1 MTVDYERFI
10 NNNSKIEETSR
21 YIAFCGY
28 LGWNAEG
35 INKDGV
41 PTLIESFKIVSE
53 KIKDVKLYIIGFTLF
68 QSEFNVLK
76 KLVSD
81 LDLNDKVVFTG
92 QINNKLIPKYLCGAS
107 LLVLSRPK
115 SLQAQGGFPTK
126 LGEYLVTGNPVVV
139 TKVGEIE
146 DYLTDGYDSYL
157 AEADSVDSF
166 SEKMIDALNNIEQ
179 SRMIGLKG
187 KENALKNFNY
197 LTQAESVIRF
207 IESMKNNRGKET
219 NEDSGFVGNKIKF
232 L

>member
-1 MTVDYERFI
+1 
-10 NNNSKIEETSR
+10 
-21 YIAFCGY
+21 
-28 LGWNAEG
+28 
-35 INKDGV
+35 
-41 PTLIESFKIVSE
+41 
-53 KIKDVKLYIIGFTLF
+53 
-68 QSEFNVLK
+68 
-76 KLVSD
+76 
-81 LDLNDKVVFTG
+81 
-92 QINNKLIPKYLCGAS
+92 LIPKYLCGAS
-107 LLVLSRPK
+107 LLVLSIPK